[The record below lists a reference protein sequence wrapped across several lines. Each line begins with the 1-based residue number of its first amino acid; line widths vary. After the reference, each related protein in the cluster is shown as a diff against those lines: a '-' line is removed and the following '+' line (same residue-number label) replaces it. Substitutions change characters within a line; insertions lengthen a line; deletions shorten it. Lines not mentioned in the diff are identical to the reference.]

1 MKALGLLPLAL
12 SLLLAGPAAAEV
24 PLMSPLPDAGWPDLS
39 GRTVKLSGLK
49 GKPVLINLWAS
60 WCQPCIKELPVIQD
74 LHTRYAAHG
83 LQVVGINIDLDLGT
97 AETFTE
103 RHGLSYTVL
112 HDAQGDS
119 AKPFRV
125 QQIPATFLYDAAG
138 RLVWQTTDEVK
149 RDDPALRAALKR
161 VLPAAGPRKTEAG
174 AKKGTRVRPDGR
186 RWPLR
191 RPPSP
196 IPPTP
201 SR

>member
-1 MKALGLLPLAL
+1 MRALLLAL
-12 SLLLAGPAAAEV
+12 VLLWAGPAAAGI
-24 PLMSPLPDAGWPDLS
+24 PLMSPLPEAGWPDLS
-39 GRTVKLSGLK
+39 GRTVKLSALK

-60 WCQPCIKELPVIQD
+60 WCQPCVKELPVIQG
-74 LHTRYAAHG
+74 LHTRYGPAG
-83 LQVVGINIDLDLGT
+83 LQVIGINIDLDLGT
-97 AETFTE
+97 AETFTA

-125 QQIPATFLYDAAG
+125 DQIPATFLYDAQG
-138 RLVWQTTDEVK
+138 RLVWQTDDELK
-149 RDDPALRAALKR
+149 PDDPGLRAALKR
-161 VLPAAGPRKTEAG
+161 VLPEAGPRATDAG
-174 AKKGTRVRPDGR
+174 GKKGVRTLPDGR
-186 RWPLR
+186 QWPVR